1 MCVVQPG
8 ISQASQYSLV
18 LQVDSFWILSKYVV
32 WCLVLLFQLQEDADS
47 EYHKKQKENEEMAE
61 EKTAKKRAKRFMQAL
76 SNS

>member
-1 MCVVQPG
+1 MV
-8 ISQASQYSLV
+8 
-18 LQVDSFWILSKYVV
+18 
-32 WCLVLLFQLQEDADS
+32 LVLLFQLQEDADS